1 MVSLLERLMRQI
13 SAAPFTPLGLP
24 SPCWEWMGSH
34 DRFGHGRVKVDGR
47 NVHVRRL
54 VVEARGETLGP
65 NDNVIALCGNSGCV
79 ADDHLV
85 VGTADEVRAFGRFGH
100 VGIGDLLLAK
110 QLIEGGEMTAGQIAA
125 FWDISVALLTSAMA
139 RCKWDGPFLKKAS

>member
-13 SAAPFTPLGLP
+13 SVAPFTPLGLP

-65 NDNVIALCGNSGCV
+65 NDNVIALCGNSRCV

-85 VGTADEVRAFGRFGH
+85 VGTADEVRAFDRFGH
-100 VGIGDLLLAK
+100 VGIGDLLVAQQMIANGK
-110 QLIEGGEMTAGQIAA
+110 ATADYIA
-125 FWDISVALLTSAMA
+125 FCWGISEALLISAMA
-139 RCKWDGPFLKKAS
+139 KCSWEDQAFKKAS

>member
-1 MVSLLERLMRQI
+1 MTLIRERLLSRMRV
-13 SAAPFTPLGLP
+13 APYKPLGLP
-24 SPCWEWMGSH
+24 TACCEWEGSH
-34 DRFGHGRVKVDGR
+34 DRFGHARAKVDGC

-65 NDNVIALCGNSGCV
+65 NDNVIALCGNSRCV
-79 ADDHLV
+79 ADGHLV

-125 FWDISVALLTSAMA
+125 FWDISEALLTSAMA
-139 RCKWDGPFLKKAS
+139 RCKWEDQAFKKAS